1 MPFRSLHRRLLGRP
15 ELLLVSLVLG
25 SILLTSC
32 SEMILVLA
40 RHDCP
45 TPVAVTIVDD
55 WYEQAPQKVAPGV
68 DTEIYG
74 ICCEPGQDGELI
86 VSSGEWTESI
96 AFDRLRDDP
105 VVVLPPQACTA
116 P

>member
-1 MPFRSLHRRLLGRP
+1 MRPRLSGRP
-15 ELLLVSLVLG
+15 ALALLTLALG
-25 SILLTSC
+25 SIVLSSC

-45 TPVAVTIVDD
+45 APVAVTIVDD

-68 DTEIYG
+68 ETEIYG

-86 VSSGEWTESI
+86 ISSGEWTESI
-96 AFDRLRDDP
+96 TFDRLREDSL
-105 VVVLPPQACTA
+105 VVLPTEACAT